1 MTYKEGRRDHGW
13 GSRGSIA
20 RARREGDGPGK
31 RAIPVSEGGGAGR
44 WAGAERERGACT
56 EHGEGSWAAGHAG
69 RGSER
74 AVRASW
80 R

>member
-1 MTYKEGRRDHGW
+1 MRV
-13 GSRGSIA
+13 RGA
-20 RARREGDGPGK
+20 RETDLASGPSLSAK
-31 RAIPVSEGGGAGR
+31 AGGTGR
-44 WAGAERERGACT
+44 WAGAEREQGACT

-80 R
+80 RLAWRARVLVMGRVG